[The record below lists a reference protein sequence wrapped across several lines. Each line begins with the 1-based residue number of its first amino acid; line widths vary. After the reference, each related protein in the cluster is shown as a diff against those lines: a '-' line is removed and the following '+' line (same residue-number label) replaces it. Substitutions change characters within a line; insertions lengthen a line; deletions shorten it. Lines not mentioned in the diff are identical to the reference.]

1 MNHTHSSSSEVGGGW
16 LRRAVAA
23 GLPCALLVACLAALS
38 ACGRDPSAA
47 PLGSAENPA
56 VPRVSS
62 ERNATREA
70 GSRSPGYRDLVAAQ
84 SSKPRTRVTPCALV
98 TRAQAQSI
106 VGVKLLE
113 PLEAP
118 QGPTC
123 IYRTTSGK
131 NVLTVAVQ
139 SADIKHLKRQ
149 MRDRHRVS
157 ISDKFGYCGTFG
169 RPTLYMKLSRDRV
182 LSVSAPCA
190 MARQFAAKALP
201 QLP

>member
-1 MNHTHSSSSEVGGGW
+1 MNQTQSSSPEVSGR

-38 ACGRDPSAA
+38 ACGGEPSAA
-47 PLGSAENPA
+47 PLGSPENPA
-56 VPRVSS
+56 VPRPSS

-70 GSRSPGYRDLVAAQ
+70 GSQSPGYRDLVARQ
-84 SSKPRTRVTPCALV
+84 SSKPATRVTPCALV
-98 TRAQAQSI
+98 SRVQAQSI

-139 SADIKHLKRQ
+139 PADIKHLKRQ
-149 MRDRHRVS
+149 MRDRHRVN
-157 ISDKFGYCGTFG
+157 ISDKLGYCGTFG
-169 RPTLYMKLSRDRV
+169 RPTLYMELSRDRV

-201 QLP
+201 HLP